1 MLVAP
6 AGSAGFGAGGGGGG
20 GLAAAAAAAAADP
33 DGSKHASEI
42 ASATL
47 SALSTAAPTTKPPDM
62 RYPAVSVRMQLSLL
76 ALMDDLAKLQAAFVT
91 TPPAPPSA

>member
-1 MLVAP
+1 
-6 AGSAGFGAGGGGGG
+6 
-20 GLAAAAAAAAADP
+20 
-33 DGSKHASEI
+33 
-42 ASATL
+42 
-47 SALSTAAPTTKPPDM
+47 M